1 MSEIAEHLTIRA
13 FKAMDE
19 PETCSEFIREHRRV
33 LEDYG
38 IASVITNNEDWVKD
52 KNCFVIV
59 IEHDE
64 LGMIGG
70 ARILVSRHASE
81 VLPIQDA
88 LSKHDP
94 AINKLIG
101 RLNKY
106 GVGEICGLWN
116 ANRFPGK
123 GLPQL
128 LGLSAISIANQIGLN
143 SLVCVVAKYTLKYSL
158 RLGFSLVEEVGVSG
172 IFDPYPKPGFLG
184 IVIGL
189 EDLASLDFARRD
201 LRQRILSLR
210 MRPEQSALENTGR
223 ALLHVSYSLQL
234 RESAIDSRIYR
245 EVDANRLRHTA

>member
-13 FKAMDE
+13 FKALEE
-19 PETCSEFIREHRRV
+19 PETCAEFIREHRRV

-38 IASVITNNEDWVKD
+38 IESVNTNSEEWVTSEDSY
-52 KNCFVIV
+52 VIV
-59 IEHDE
+59 VEHDE
-64 LGMIGG
+64 LGMVGG
-70 ARILVSRHASE
+70 ARIQITRHPSNT
-81 VLPIQDA
+81 LPIQHA
-88 LSKHDP
+88 LSKFDP
-94 AINKLIG
+94 SINTLID
-101 RLNKY
+101 RLNCF

-123 GLPQL
+123 GLPQI
-128 LGLSAISIANQIGLN
+128 LGLSAISIANQIGLS

-158 RLGFSLVEEVGVSG
+158 RLGFRLMEDVGIKG

-184 IVIGL
+184 IVIGM
-189 EDLASLDFARRD
+189 DDVASLDFARHD

-234 RESAIDSRIYR
+234 KESAIDSRIYH
-245 EVDANRLRHTA
+245 ELYADRLRFSA